1 MIARR
6 RMLIA
11 LAGAIGGG
19 MAARTA
25 AARTAATRPRRRDLD
40 GVWTSASYTDLQRPK
55 ALPRLVLTPAEAEA
69 YEAPLRALG
78 GMQPSPPGEV
88 GQAEN
93 EYIDRGAGLARVKGQ
108 IRSSWIIDPPDG
120 RIPWSAAAL
129 ARRYD
134 VFPPVQGLGNPEERI
149 GPERCLASVAGGAP
163 MVGAPDSN
171 HFQVLTTRDA
181 VVILSEKYHDA
192 RIVRLSVGRDVPPM
206 PRSWLGDSVGWWE
219 SGTLVVET
227 TGFHPGVTSRGFL
240 MFATGATHVVER
252 FTRLGPD
259 ELFYEFTIDD
269 PVLFTRPWRAE
280 MSFPAAKGRI
290 FEYACHEGNY
300 SLRGILAGARRE
312 EREARVA
319 ASTP

>member
-1 MIARR
+1 MATRR
-6 RMLIA
+6 SLLFGLAAA
-11 LAGAIGGG
+11 LGGG
-19 MAARTA
+19 ATASARD
-25 AARTAATRPRRRDLD
+25 RPYRRDLE
-40 GVWTSASYTDLQRPK
+40 GVWTSASYTELQRPK
-55 ALPRLVLTPAEAEA
+55 SLPRLVLTPAEAEA

-78 GMQPSPPGEV
+78 GMSPSPPGEV

-93 EYIDRGAGLARVKGQ
+93 EYIDRGEGLARVKGQ
-108 IRSSWIIDPPDG
+108 IRSSWIVDPPDG
-120 RIPWSAAAL
+120 RIPWSATAL

-163 MVGAPDSN
+163 IVGAPDSN
-171 HFQVLTTRDA
+171 HFQILTTRNA

-192 RIVRLSVGRDVPPM
+192 RIVRLGGGRDLPPM
-206 PRSWLGDSVGWWE
+206 PRSWLGDSVGRWE
-219 SGTLVVET
+219 GDTLVVET

-240 MFATGATHVVER
+240 MFATDATHVVER

-280 MSFPAAKGRI
+280 MSFPAARGRI

-312 EREARVA
+312 ERERTA
-319 ASTP
+319 AAP